1 MKEKASPM
9 VFALIY
15 FLLSLT
21 PSSTCGQTLE
31 APDWGQPTE
40 GLQMSLSSNDSSG
53 SDLIVALR
61 NVGDH
66 DVTLNLGYMLANGK
80 LQLPDH
86 ISLKLTEAQGKRRTF
101 KFADKKHA
109 GVAGRL
115 DDYVVPL
122 RVGSMY
128 TLKLTLDQFW
138 CLETKEF
145 EIRLLPGR
153 NQLTAQF
160 QGSGANVVNLD
171 MPGIKLM
178 NFWLGKVESNTLVI
192 ER

>member
-1 MKEKASPM
+1 MI
-9 VFALIY
+9 FAIIY
-15 FLLSLT
+15 CLLSLT
-21 PSSTCGQTLE
+21 PSSTCAQTVE
-31 APDWGQPTE
+31 APHWGQPTE
-40 GLQMSLSSNDSSG
+40 GVQMSLSANDPIG

-66 DVTLNLGYMLANGK
+66 DVTLNLGYMMANGK
-80 LQLPDH
+80 VQLPDH
-86 ISLKLTEAQGKRRTF
+86 ISLNLTDAQGKTRTF
-101 KFADKKHA
+101 KFADKKHSF
-109 GVAGRL
+109 VAGRL

-122 RVGSMY
+122 RAGSMY
-128 TLKLTLDQFW
+128 TLKLKLDQFW
-138 CLETKEF
+138 CPETKEF

-160 QGSGANVVNLD
+160 QGSGANLVNLD
-171 MPGIKLM
+171 MPAIKLM